1 LTASFGAVHWPDA
14 APSAWYHTSA
24 MRSADEILE
33 DALAL
38 PAEARAAIAGSLI
51 SSLDDQID
59 PQVEELWAAEIAR
72 RIAEIDAGK
81 VQLVPWTEVRR
92 RLSEE

>member
-1 LTASFGAVHWPDA
+1 
-14 APSAWYHTSA
+14 
-24 MRSADEILE
+24 MRSADDVLR

-51 SSLDDQID
+51 KSLDDDVVDEQA
-59 PQVEELWAAEIAR
+59 EALWSAEIAR
-72 RIAEIDAGK
+72 RIAEIDAGQ
-81 VQLVPWTEVRR
+81 VQLVPWAEVER